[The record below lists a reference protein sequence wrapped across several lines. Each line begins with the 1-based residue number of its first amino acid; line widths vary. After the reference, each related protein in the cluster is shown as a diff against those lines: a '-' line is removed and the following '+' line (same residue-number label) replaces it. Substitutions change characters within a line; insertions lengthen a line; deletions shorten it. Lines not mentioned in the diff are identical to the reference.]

1 MNNILNSERTVRNLI
16 ELKEFWTEL
25 VPHLNKRCI
34 LLMSGEV
41 GAGKTTSVQMIAEIL
56 GMKDV
61 QSPSFAIHLRYE
73 NSQGKSLD
81 HVDLY
86 RLKDDDDLESSGFWD
101 LFSQQDSLVV
111 VEWANR
117 LDFDFLPLNWQR
129 IEVRLEKV
137 SEETRKITTRQV

>member
-1 MNNILNSERTVRNLI
+1 MVSILNSERTVRNLI
-16 ELKEFWTEL
+16 ELKEFWVEFL
-25 VPHLNKRCI
+25 PHLSNRCI

-41 GAGKTTSVQMIAEIL
+41 GAGKTTSVQMIAELL

-73 NSQGKSLD
+73 NTQGKSLD

-101 LFSQQDSLVV
+101 LFAQKESLIII
-111 VEWANR
+111 EWANR
-117 LDFDFLPLNWQR
+117 LDFDYLPLNWQR
-129 IEVRLEKV
+129 VEVKFEKT
-137 SEETRKITTRQV
+137 SAEARKISCRLV